1 MPAVRGG
8 GAGGAMNGPLVLR
21 GECLLPGETSAPV
34 VRLSAPLSLWGGF
47 SLEDGTVCDVNHP
60 DYGLRL
66 AGRVLVMP
74 GGRGSSS
81 SSSVLLESARL
92 GIHPRALV
100 LAERDPILVVGALV
114 AAELYRV
121 SIPVIRL
128 SPGDLARASTGD
140 LARVFSRPGSAF
152 IELAG
157 KNSEFG
163 IK

>member
-1 MPAVRGG
+1 
-8 GAGGAMNGPLVLR
+8 MNPPLRLR
-21 GECLLPGETSAPV
+21 GECLLPGEVDGAV
-34 VRLSAPLSLWGGF
+34 ARLAAPLSLWGGF
-47 SLEDGTVCDVNHP
+47 SLEDGSVCDVNHP
-60 DYGLRL
+60 DFGLRV

-114 AAELYRV
+114 AAALYGV
-121 SIPVIRL
+121 TIPVLRL
-128 SPGDLARASTGD
+128 EPEALRQIATGD
-140 LARVFSRPGSAF
+140 FARVISRPESAF
-152 IELAG
+152 LERSR
-157 KNSEFG
+157 KNSESG